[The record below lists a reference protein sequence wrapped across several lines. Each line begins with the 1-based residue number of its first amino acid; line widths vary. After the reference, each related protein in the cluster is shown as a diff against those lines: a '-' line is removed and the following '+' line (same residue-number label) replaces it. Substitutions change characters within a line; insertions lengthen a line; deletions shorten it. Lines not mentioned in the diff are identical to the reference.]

1 MNTGPRIS
9 VRQRYPETNK
19 PLKIFRTYERYAQ
32 FEVELSDVT
41 HTKGDEAG
49 VIRLTGELLQ
59 DSARTVEALKQ
70 KQPVRIPEMKQ
81 KQKATEDI
89 DAGKSL

>member
-1 MNTGPRIS
+1 MNTGTRIS
-9 VRQRYPETNK
+9 VRQRYPETNR

-41 HTKGDEAG
+41 HTKGDEG
-49 VIRLTGELLQ
+49 GIIRLTEELIQ
-59 DSARTVEALKQ
+59 DSVRTIEALKQ

-81 KQKATEDI
+81 KENAAEDI
-89 DAGKSL
+89 DTGKSL